1 VITHFYRSLFFFI
14 VLSAVILFFADGF
27 TAEEQDNAQWQ
38 QAIEPRAWVFPRD
51 HGAHPEY
58 RTEWWYF
65 TGNLK
70 DSSGNKYGYQL
81 TFFRQGLRT
90 DVSDS
95 SNQWSIRDIHIA
107 HFTITDIMEG
117 KFTMDERMSRSGPG
131 LAGAL
136 TANMAVWLFNWKAQM
151 NGATI
156 YLEAENRDM
165 QLMLELKPRKPLV
178 FHGDRGLSK
187 KGSGK
192 GQASYYTSFTDL
204 ETRGSIQTKAGGS
217 LVSIQGISWF
227 DHEFGSTQLSRD
239 QEGWDWFGLHLS
251 DGRDL
256 MIYLLRKTDKTINQ
270 ESSGTIIEPDGSF
283 RHLKLSDFSVTIL
296 DTWKSPKSSGQYPCK
311 WRIAI
316 PSNQIDIL
324 ISPLVPDQEL
334 DTRQSTGIIYWEGA
348 VAGKGTS
355 GGRAVQCEGY
365 VELTGYAGS
374 LGGIF

>member
-1 VITHFYRSLFFFI
+1 MTNCRCFEFFI
-14 VLSAVILFFADGF
+14 LAAAFLAFVLTGMGAYAD
-27 TAEEQDNAQWQ
+27 AADQWQ
-38 QAIEPRAWVFPRD
+38 LALEPRAWIFPRD
-51 HGAHPEY
+51 HGAHPAY

-70 DSSGNKYGYQL
+70 DDTGNQYGYQL
-81 TFFRQGLRT
+81 TFFRHGLREQT
-90 DVSDS
+90 G
-95 SNQWSIRDIHIA
+95 SNANAWSVRDIYSA
-107 HFTITDIMEG
+107 HFTIIDVSIG
-117 KFTMDERMSRSGPG
+117 QFFMDERMSRSGPG

-136 TANMAVWLFNWKAQM
+136 TEQMNVWLFDWKAKM
-151 NGATI
+151 EKNTI
-156 YLEAENRDM
+156 FLEAHNNEQ
-165 QLMLELKPRKPLV
+165 QLKLELKPRKPLV

-187 KGSGK
+187 KGSKK

-204 ETRGSIQTKAGGS
+204 ETRGRIQTKPNEPQIS
-217 LVSIQGISWF
+217 VQGTSWF

-316 PSNQIDIL
+316 PSSQIDIL
-324 ISPLVPDQEL
+324 ISSLVPDQEL

-355 GGRAVQCEGY
+355 ANKQAACEGY